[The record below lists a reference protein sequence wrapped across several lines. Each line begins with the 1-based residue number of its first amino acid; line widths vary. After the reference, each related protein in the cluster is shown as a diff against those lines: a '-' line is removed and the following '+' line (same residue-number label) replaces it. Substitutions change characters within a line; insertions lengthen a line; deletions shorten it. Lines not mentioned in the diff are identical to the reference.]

1 MKVKVKG
8 SHVVLSFVLLFAGFL
23 IAFSYQLTSD
33 NSYPQAA
40 GDSQWK
46 VEDDLRNNILMQ
58 QSVNRNLTEELRLIQ
73 AEMSRVE
80 EEVAN
85 HERRYFNLVEDMD
98 KLRMLTGAVAVI
110 GEGIEITLD
119 DAEFVPDDQHANNF
133 IVHEQHV
140 QKVIDELLVTGAEA
154 IAVNG
159 HRINQNSYIQCIGP
173 VIEIDGN
180 RSFAPFTITAIGE
193 SEQLNLAVNLSGG
206 VVDQLVQDNV
216 EVRVEKKNDV
226 LLDPFYEEGDM
237 S

>member
-1 MKVKVKG
+1 MRVKG
-8 SHVVLSFVLLFAGFL
+8 RHVVLSFVLLFAGFI

-33 NSYPQAA
+33 DRSLRADT
-40 GDSQWK
+40 GSQWK
-46 VEDDLRNNILMQ
+46 VEDDLRNDILMQ

-73 AEMSRVE
+73 SEMKLIE

-98 KLRMLTGAVAVI
+98 KLRMLTGAVAVT

-119 DAEFVPDDQHANNF
+119 DADYVPDDQHANNY
-133 IVHEQHV
+133 IVHEMHV

-180 RSFAPFTITAIGE
+180 RSFAPFVITAIGE
-193 SEQLNLAVNLSGG
+193 SEQLNLAVNLTGG
-206 VVDQLVQDNV
+206 VVDQLLYDNV
-216 EVRVEKKNDV
+216 EVRVEKKNEV
-226 LLDPFYEEGDM
+226 LLDPFFEEGVT